1 MIELLEVKKSC
12 NAALKEAF
20 PDYKIYGTDVREGL
34 KLPSFYTEIVP
45 YTLIYESLNL
55 VRQTCGYKIT
65 LLEKTPNEE
74 LELSVFEKIR
84 KAFHLKVRIK
94 DKLVTVESVEFDYIG
109 AENNIFQITVHF
121 AWFDSIAV
129 EKKEEIV
136 KELIVRGVENE

>member
-12 NAALKEAF
+12 NTALKEAF
-20 PDYKIYGTDVREGL
+20 PDFTIYGTDVREGM

-45 YTLIYESLNL
+45 YTLNYESLNL

-94 DKLVTVESVEFDYIG
+94 DKLVSVDSVEFDYIG

-129 EKKEEIV
+129 EKKEETV

>member
-1 MIELLEVKKSC
+1 MIDLLEVKKSC
-12 NAALKEAF
+12 NRALKDAF
-20 PDYKIYGTDVREGL
+20 PDFKIYGTDVREGL

-45 YTLIYESLNL
+45 YTLNYESLNL

-109 AENNIFQITVHF
+109 AENNIFQITVRF
-121 AWFDSIAV
+121 QWFDSIAV
-129 EKKEEIV
+129 EKKEETV

>member
-1 MIELLEVKKSC
+1 MIELVDVKKSC
-12 NAALKEAF
+12 NAALRETF
-20 PDYKIYGTDVREGL
+20 PDFKIYGTDIREGM

-45 YTLIYESLNL
+45 YTLNYESLNL

-94 DKLVTVESVEFDYIG
+94 DKLVSVDSVEFDYIG

-121 AWFDSIAV
+121 QWFDSIAV
-129 EKKEEIV
+129 EKKEETV

>member
-1 MIELLEVKKSC
+1 M
-12 NAALKEAF
+12 AF
-20 PDYKIYGTDVREGL
+20 PDFKIYGTDVREGL

-45 YTLIYESLNL
+45 YTLNYESLNL

-121 AWFDSIAV
+121 QWFDSIAV
-129 EKKEEIV
+129 EKKEETV

>member
-20 PDYKIYGTDVREGL
+20 PDFKIYGTDVREGM

-45 YTLIYESLNL
+45 YTLNYESLNL

-84 KAFHLKVRIK
+84 KAFHLKVRLK
-94 DKLVTVESVEFDYIG
+94 DKLVNVDSVESDYIG

-129 EKKEEIV
+129 EQKEETV

>member
-12 NAALKEAF
+12 NAALREAF
-20 PDYKIYGTDVREGL
+20 PDFKIYGTDVREGL
-34 KLPSFYTEIVP
+34 KLPAFYTEIVP
-45 YTLIYESLNL
+45 YTLNYESLNL

-94 DKLVTVESVEFDYIG
+94 DKLVSVDSVEFDYIG

-121 AWFDSIAV
+121 QWFDSIAV
-129 EKKEEIV
+129 EKKEETV

>member
-12 NAALKEAF
+12 NAALKGAF
-20 PDYKIYGTDVREGL
+20 PDFKIYGTDVREGM

-45 YTLIYESLNL
+45 YTLNYESLNL

-84 KAFHLKVRIK
+84 KAFHLKVRLK
-94 DKLVTVESVEFDYIG
+94 DKLVNVDSVESDYIG

-129 EKKEEIV
+129 EQKEETV

>member
-1 MIELLEVKKSC
+1 MIELLDVKKSC
-12 NAALKEAF
+12 NATLREAF
-20 PDYKIYGTDVREGL
+20 PDFKIYGTDVREGL

-45 YTLIYESLNL
+45 YTLNYESLNL

-109 AENNIFQITVHF
+109 AENNIFQITVRF
-121 AWFDSIAV
+121 QWFDSIAV
-129 EKKEEIV
+129 EKKEETV

>member
-20 PDYKIYGTDVREGL
+20 PDFKIYGPDVREGL

-45 YTLIYESLNL
+45 YTLNYESLNL

-94 DKLVTVESVEFDYIG
+94 DKLVSVDSVEFDYIG

-121 AWFDSIAV
+121 QWFDSIAV
-129 EKKEEIV
+129 EKKEETV

>member
-20 PDYKIYGTDVREGL
+20 PDFKIYGTDVREGM

-45 YTLIYESLNL
+45 YTLNYESLNL

-84 KAFHLKVRIK
+84 KAFHLKVRLK
-94 DKLVTVESVEFDYIG
+94 DKLVNVDSVESDYIG

-121 AWFDSIAV
+121 QWFDSIAV
-129 EKKEEIV
+129 EKKEETV

>member
-12 NAALKEAF
+12 NAALREAF
-20 PDYKIYGTDVREGL
+20 PDFKIYGTDVREGM

-45 YTLIYESLNL
+45 YTLNYESLNL

-94 DKLVTVESVEFDYIG
+94 EKLVTVDSVEFDYIG
-109 AENNIFQITVHF
+109 AENNIFQITVRF
-121 AWFDSIAV
+121 QWFDSIA
-129 EKKEEIV
+129 ERKEEEQV
-136 KELIVRGVENE
+136 KELLMRGVENE

>member
-94 DKLVTVESVEFDYIG
+94 DKLVNVDSVESDYIG

-129 EKKEEIV
+129 EKKEETV
-136 KELIVRGVENE
+136 KELIV

>member
-20 PDYKIYGTDVREGL
+20 PDFKIYGTDVREGM

-45 YTLIYESLNL
+45 YTLNYESLNL

-121 AWFDSIAV
+121 QWFDSIAV
-129 EKKEEIV
+129 EKKEETV

>member
-20 PDYKIYGTDVREGL
+20 PDFKIYGTDVREGM

-45 YTLIYESLNL
+45 YTLNYESLNL

-84 KAFHLKVRIK
+84 KAFHLKVRLK
-94 DKLVTVESVEFDYIG
+94 DKLVNVDSVESDYIG

>member
-1 MIELLEVKKSC
+1 
-12 NAALKEAF
+12 
-20 PDYKIYGTDVREGL
+20 
-34 KLPSFYTEIVP
+34 VP
-45 YTLIYESLNL
+45 YTLNYESLNL

-94 DKLVTVESVEFDYIG
+94 DKLVSVDSVEFDYIG

-129 EKKEEIV
+129 EKKEETV

>member
-94 DKLVTVESVEFDYIG
+94 DKLVNVDSVEFDYIG

-121 AWFDSIAV
+121 QWFDSIAV
-129 EKKEEIV
+129 EKKEETV

>member
-20 PDYKIYGTDVREGL
+20 PDFKIYGTDVREGL

-45 YTLIYESLNL
+45 YTLNYESLNL
-55 VRQTCGYKIT
+55 IRQTCGYKIT

-121 AWFDSIAV
+121 QWFDSIAV
-129 EKKEEIV
+129 EKKEETV

>member
-12 NAALKEAF
+12 NAALKAAF
-20 PDYKIYGTDVREGL
+20 PDFKIYGTDVREGL

-45 YTLIYESLNL
+45 YTLNYESLNL
-55 VRQTCGYKIT
+55 IRQTCGYKIT

-121 AWFDSIAV
+121 QWFDSIAV
-129 EKKEEIV
+129 EKKEETV

>member
-20 PDYKIYGTDVREGL
+20 PDFKIYGTDVREGM

-45 YTLIYESLNL
+45 YTLNYESLNL

-84 KAFHLKVRIK
+84 KAFHLKVRLK
-94 DKLVTVESVEFDYIG
+94 DKLVNVDSVESDYIG

-129 EKKEEIV
+129 EQKEETV
-136 KELIVRGVENE
+136 KELIVRGVEDE

>member
-12 NAALKEAF
+12 NATLKEVF
-20 PDYKIYGTDVREGL
+20 PDFKIYGTDVREGL

-45 YTLIYESLNL
+45 YTLNYESLNL

-94 DKLVTVESVEFDYIG
+94 DKLVSVDSVEFDYIG

-121 AWFDSIAV
+121 QWFDSIAV
-129 EKKEEIV
+129 EKKEETV

>member
-94 DKLVTVESVEFDYIG
+94 DKLVNVDSVEFDYIG

-121 AWFDSIAV
+121 QWFDSIAV
-129 EKKEEIV
+129 EKKEETV
-136 KELIVRGVENE
+136 KELIVRGAENE

>member
-1 MIELLEVKKSC
+1 MIELLDVKKSC
-12 NAALKEAF
+12 NAALKVAF
-20 PDYKIYGTDVREGL
+20 PDFKIYGTDVREGL

-45 YTLIYESLNL
+45 YTLNYESLNL

-121 AWFDSIAV
+121 QWFDSIAV
-129 EKKEEIV
+129 EKKEETV

>member
-12 NAALKEAF
+12 NAALKEAI
-20 PDYKIYGTDVREGL
+20 PDFKIYGTDVREGM

-45 YTLIYESLNL
+45 YTLNYESLNL

-84 KAFHLKVRIK
+84 KAFHLKVRLK
-94 DKLVTVESVEFDYIG
+94 DKLVNVDSVESDYIG

-129 EKKEEIV
+129 EQKEETV

>member
-20 PDYKIYGTDVREGL
+20 PDFKIYGTDVREGM

-45 YTLIYESLNL
+45 YTLNYESLNL

-84 KAFHLKVRIK
+84 KAFHLKVRLK
-94 DKLVTVESVEFDYIG
+94 DKLVNVDSVEFDYIG

-121 AWFDSIAV
+121 QWFDSIAV
-129 EKKEEIV
+129 EKKEETV

>member
-94 DKLVTVESVEFDYIG
+94 DKLVTVDSVEFDYIG

-121 AWFDSIAV
+121 QWFDSIAV
-129 EKKEEIV
+129 EKKEETV